1 MIMDTINKS
10 DISNYNCDS
19 PQFSSDMAAFW
30 NLTESPEFREVMM
43 MYRCAI
49 REVQTKFEVLDDE
62 LSHRRNRK
70 PIEYIISR
78 IKRPESIVEKL
89 RRKGYP
95 LTIESIVQNL
105 NDVAGIRIVCSF
117 IDDIYDIA
125 KMIVKQDD
133 INLIEVKDYIRN
145 PKPNGYRSHHMII
158 EIPIFLSDRKQPMRV
173 EVQLRTIAMDFWS
186 SLEHQLKYKRD
197 VPNAQDIVSELKEC
211 ADVIAKTD
219 ARMQEIK
226 NRIYLDEMRIEDIWN
241 SQDETN

>member
-1 MIMDTINKS
+1 MDTTKKN
-10 DISNYNCDS
+10 SNSGKYSYDS
-19 PQFSSDMAAFW
+19 TQVSSDMAAFW
-30 NLTESPEFREVMM
+30 TLTESAEFREIMM

-89 RRKGYP
+89 QRKGYP

-125 KMIVKQDD
+125 KMLVKQDD
-133 INLIEVKDYIRN
+133 VSLIEVKDYIRN

-186 SLEHQLKYKRD
+186 SLEHQLKYKKD
-197 VPNAQDIVSELKEC
+197 VPHAQDIVSELKEC

-219 ARMQEIK
+219 AKMQEIK
-226 NRIYLDEMRIEDIWN
+226 NRIYLDEMRIEDIWS
-241 SQDETN
+241 SQEETS

>member
-1 MIMDTINKS
+1 MSAKINKS
-10 DISNYNCDS
+10 NAELCSCGS
-19 PQFSSDMAAFW
+19 AQFTSDMAAFW
-30 NLTESPEFREVMM
+30 SLTESSEFQEAMM
-43 MYRCAI
+43 LYRCAI

-62 LSHRRNRK
+62 LSHKRKRK

-89 RRKGYP
+89 QRKGYP
-95 LTIESIVQNL
+95 LTIESIIENL

-125 KMIVKQDD
+125 RMLVKQDD
-133 INLIEVKDYIRN
+133 VTLIEVKDYIRN

-158 EIPIFLSDRKQPMRV
+158 EVPIFLSDRKQPMRV

-197 VPNAQDIVSELKEC
+197 IPNAEDIVGELRDC

-219 ARMQEIK
+219 AQMQKIK
-226 NRIYLDEMRIEDIWN
+226 NRIYLDEVRIEDIWS
-241 SQDETN
+241 SQEETC

>member
-1 MIMDTINKS
+1 MNTKINKLTTEVCTCGS
-10 DISNYNCDS
+10 A
-19 PQFSSDMAAFW
+19 QFTSDMAAFW
-30 NLTESPEFREVMM
+30 TLTESPEFQEVMM

-49 REVQTKFEVLDDE
+49 REAQTKFEVLDDE
-62 LSHRRNRK
+62 LSHKRKRK

-89 RRKGYP
+89 QRKGYP
-95 LTIESIVQNL
+95 ITIDSIVENL

-125 KMIVKQDD
+125 RMLVKQDD
-133 INLIEVKDYIRN
+133 VTLIEVKDYIRN

-197 VPNAQDIVSELKEC
+197 VPHANDIVSELKSC

-219 ARMQEIK
+219 AKMQQIK
-226 NRIYLDEMRIEDIWN
+226 NRIYLDEVPIEDIWN
-241 SQDETN
+241 SQEETS

>member
-1 MIMDTINKS
+1 MDTKIDKLNTELSPNHPKS
-10 DISNYNCDS
+10 
-19 PQFSSDMAAFW
+19 FSSDAASFW
-30 NLTESPEFREVMM
+30 SLVESREFQEIMM
-43 MYRCAI
+43 LYRCAI

-89 RRKGYP
+89 YRKGYP
-95 LTIESIVQNL
+95 LTIDSIRQHL

-125 KMIVKQDD
+125 RMLVKQDD
-133 INLIEVKDYIRN
+133 ITLIEVKDYIRN
-145 PKPNGYRSHHMII
+145 PKLNGYRSHHMII
-158 EIPIFLSDRKQPMRV
+158 EIPIFLSDRKEMMRV

-197 VPNAQDIVSELKEC
+197 IPHADDIVSELKDC
-211 ADVIAKTD
+211 ADVIAHTD

-226 NRIYLDEMRIEDIWN
+226 NRIYVNDTRIQDLWN
-241 SQDETN
+241 LQEETI